1 MHARDILI
9 EALTVGPDCSVRDL
23 AVLLLGRGLDGACVV
38 DQHDELDQLVGV
50 VTTMDLVFQEKQVHL
65 PTILNFLDFAIPL
78 EPPSRL
84 RAELDKIAG
93 TTVQE
98 IMTREPVTVE
108 PERLVS
114 EVARMM
120 VEQHLT
126 IVPVVEDG
134 KLLGMI
140 TKQALLRS
148 VLG

>member
-23 AVLLLGRGLDGACVV
+23 AVLLLDRGLDGACVV
-38 DQHDELDQLVGV
+38 ESNQLVGV

-98 IMTREPVTVE
+98 IMTREPLTVG

>member
-1 MHARDILI
+1 MQARDIMI
-9 EALTVGPDCSVRDL
+9 EALTVVPGRSVRDL
-23 AVLLLGRGLDGACVV
+23 AVLLLDRGLDGACVIAN
-38 DQHDELDQLVGV
+38 DQLVGV

-65 PTILNFLDFAIPL
+65 PTILSFLDFAIPL

-93 TTVQE
+93 TTVEQ

-108 PERLVS
+108 PERPVS

-120 VEQHLT
+120 VDQHLT
-126 IVPVVEDG
+126 IVPVVDDG
-134 KLLGMI
+134 ELLGMI

-148 VLG
+148 ALGE

>member
-23 AVLLLGRGLDGACVV
+23 AVLLLDRGLDGACVV
-38 DQHDELDQLVGV
+38 DQHDELVGV

-98 IMTREPVTVE
+98 IMTREPVTIE

-126 IVPVVEDG
+126 IVPVIEDG

>member
-1 MHARDILI
+1 MHARAILI

-23 AVLLLGRGLDGACVV
+23 ARLLLDRGLDGACVV
-38 DQHDELDQLVGV
+38 DNDQLVGV

-93 TTVQE
+93 TTVEQ

-120 VEQHLT
+120 VDKHLT
-126 IVPVVEDG
+126 IVPVVDDG

>member
-1 MHARDILI
+1 
-9 EALTVGPDCSVRDL
+9 
-23 AVLLLGRGLDGACVV
+23 
-38 DQHDELDQLVGV
+38 
-50 VTTMDLVFQEKQVHL
+50 
-65 PTILNFLDFAIPL
+65 
-78 EPPSRL
+78 
-84 RAELDKIAG
+84 
-93 TTVQE
+93 
-98 IMTREPVTVE
+98 VTVE

-148 VLG
+148 VLR